1 MSHALAQG
9 CASFA
14 VINSR
19 KIFYRKLR
27 FGMIL
32 HYGFCELNTE
42 LVMERNLK
50 SNGLYATLAHHLNK
64 GILLAQLLVKVVNL
78 CFKLLY
84 LRAQLC
90 YKRLVIS
97 NWTW

>member
-9 CASFA
+9 CSSFA
-14 VINSR
+14 VINNR

-42 LVMERNLK
+42 LVMKRNLK
-50 SNGLYATLAHHLNK
+50 SNGLYATLSHHLDK
-64 GILLAQLLVKVVNL
+64 GILLAQLLI
-78 CFKLLY
+78 KLVYLSLKALY
-84 LRAQLC
+84 LSAKLRYQSII
-90 YKRLVIS
+90 Y
-97 NWTW
+97 NW